1 MDTQQKK
8 SDQLFFYSP
17 VQKDK
22 WTLVPKKK
30 RNKET
35 GLVEET
41 EELYPRLQ
49 KAPPRVT
56 IAGLIVGDEI
66 KFGYAT
72 CGKRDHF
79 RKSIGRS
86 VAIGRIRKAIHDGDQ
101 KTIALSLPIV
111 NREEISELFVTGAK
125 TLVNQ
130 IVKSVATEFEALPL

>member
-1 MDTQQKK
+1 MDITKK
-8 SDQLFFYSP
+8 KNDQLFFYSP
-17 VQKDK
+17 VQRSK
-22 WTLVPKKK
+22 WILVPKKK
-30 RNKET
+30 RNKDT

-41 EELYPRLQ
+41 EELYPKLQ

-72 CGKRDHF
+72 CGRKDHF

-86 VAIGRIRKAIHDGDQ
+86 VAIGRIRKAIHDGDE
-101 KTIALSLPIV
+101 KAIALSLPIV

-130 IVKSVATEFEALPL
+130 IVKSTAVEFEAMPL